1 MKILIADDDAMA
13 RHVLRSSLSR
23 WGFDVLAATSGEE
36 ALHLLRTDPGIGI
49 AVLDWVMP
57 GMEGPDVCQVF
68 RRECPGAVTH
78 LILLTTRDLKTD
90 LVTGLRSGAN
100 DYVTKP
106 FDPDELRAR
115 VEVGRTVVEL
125 RLALASRVRELEEAL
140 AQVKQL
146 RGLLPICMYCKKVR
160 NSQDYW
166 EQVEAYISRRTDAQ
180 FSHRICPQCWV
191 KEVAPELQQP
201 GGCPGAA
208 TDTAEDER

>member
-1 MKILIADDDAMA
+1 MKVLIADDDAMA
-13 RHVLRSSLSR
+13 CHVLRSSLGK
-23 WGFDVLAATSGEE
+23 WGFDVLTVASGEA

-49 AVLDWVMP
+49 AILDWIMP
-57 GMEGPDVCQVF
+57 GMEGPDVCQLF

-78 LILLTTRDLKTD
+78 LILLTTRDLKAD
-90 LVTGLRSGAN
+90 LVTGLQSGAN

-125 RLALASRVRELEEAL
+125 RLALATRVRELEAAL

-146 RGLLPICMYCKKVR
+146 HGLLPICMYCKKVR

-166 EQVEAYISRRTDAQ
+166 EQVEAYIGRRTDAQ
-180 FSHRICPQCWV
+180 FSHGICPECWT
-191 KEVAPELQQP
+191 KEIAPQLQQP
-201 GGCPGAA
+201 
-208 TDTAEDER
+208 EERSGPAPDRD